1 MDEIYLYIVDIPGTA
16 REMVVP
22 CCDGYTVYIDV
33 KLSYSEKLDAYHHAM
48 EHIRNNDW
56 QSKLTVDVIE
66 EQRHEK
72 AI

>member
-1 MDEIYLYIVDIPGTA
+1 MDEIYLYFVDIPGSA
-16 REMVVP
+16 DEMVVP

-56 QSKLTVDVIE
+56 HASNVNAIE
-66 EQRHEK
+66 MERHNEK
-72 AI
+72 